1 MITKTPEITKIFIN
15 KGLFGFLMHDTLISK
30 DIIETAQKK
39 GKVKGITVEV
49 GDLGH
54 VPAEE
59 LKETLNRMVPDW
71 HVEMV
76 EKKAKVRC
84 ACGYEGEPK
93 ILEHSHGHCV
103 FFCPKCKRV
112 PEVIEGKD
120 IVLKEV
126 EVE

>member
-1 MITKTPEITKIFIN
+1 
-15 KGLFGFLMHDTLISK
+15 MHDALISK
-30 DIIETAQKK
+30 DIIGAARKQ

-59 LKETLNRMVPDW
+59 LKETLDKMVPDW
-71 HVEMV
+71 QVRV
-76 EKKAKVRC
+76 VKKKAKVKC
-84 ACGYEGEPK
+84 SCGYNGEPN
-93 ILEHSHGHCV
+93 ILEHSHGHSLYT
-103 FFCPKCKRV
+103 CPRCGLV
-112 PEVIEGKD
+112 PQVTEGQD